1 MLNNTL
7 YIQIYT
13 YTFHASIL
21 VTNITGSV
29 YGICGNLTSL
39 CEKHVRPKYLR
50 SQMKMRGN
58 RDEREQRLQNEAT
71 DASG

>member
-1 MLNNTL
+1 MYTCVYGYLYTL
-7 YIQIYT
+7 YIH
-13 YTFHASIL
+13 FIL